1 MKKAVGG
8 SCAAMLNDQVT
19 QRGIPLKFEFSAGL
33 QLARSSLLH
42 PSPSH
47 ANMNSDT
54 TAALRAATAGDE
66 NNANVGDDTR
76 RPSPKSVATNATN
89 FDDHKNTP
97 ITPSVSNVDEDA
109 DVNAKNDEPE
119 PEQATVTSS
128 PASADTATTT
138 PSIGDGSVD
147 GVNST
152 QMQIVPTSS
161 VRGKQQQM
169 ILAPQS
175 KPHESQSIFARFTLN
190 RETTT
195 IAGLAVAGGIT
206 TTLAGTICFIGVA
219 AFASSPLWLPLL
231 LITSPFWLPFAF
243 FTSPLWVSAVAIGAI
258 CLLWA
263 ALFAVLAFGTFL
275 FFSWPA
281 QWLPKDSDRS
291 KWFLCQRDRATLAL
305 VKLQAKIVL
314 YAAGVGPL
322 ADAAFAITDRIDLVE
337 LQKALSDFDL
347 AQFAEDVKKM
357 DIGEIQGAIVGA
369 IRSFIGL

>member
-1 MKKAVGG
+1 M
-8 SCAAMLNDQVT
+8 NDT
-19 QRGIPLKFEFSAGL
+19 
-33 QLARSSLLH
+33 
-42 PSPSH
+42 
-47 ANMNSDT
+47 NDT
-54 TAALRAATAGDE
+54 TAALRAAPAGDA
-66 NNANVGDDTR
+66 NNAHGGDDTM

-89 FDDHKNTP
+89 FDDHKNTLAP
-97 ITPSVSNVDEDA
+97 NDGEDA
-109 DVNAKNDEPE
+109 EDANANNDEPE
-119 PEQATVTSS
+119 LEQDTVT
-128 PASADTATTT
+128 ASLASEDTATPT
-138 PSIGDGSVD
+138 PTSDDDSVD

-152 QMQIVPTSS
+152 QMQIVPKSS
-161 VRGKQQQM
+161 VQGKDSQQQM
-169 ILAPQS
+169 IVASQP
-175 KPHESQSIFARFTLN
+175 KPHQSQQSIFAKFTLN
-190 RETTT
+190 RQT
-195 IAGLAVAGGIT
+195 ITSAGLAVAGGIV
-206 TTLAGTICFIGVA
+206 TTLTGTICFIGLA

-258 CLLWA
+258 CVLWA
-263 ALFAVLAFGTFL
+263 AFFAVLAFGTFL

-281 QWLPKDSDRS
+281 KWLPDPKDSDRS

-337 LQKALSDFDL
+337 LQRALSDFDL

-357 DIGEIQGAIVGA
+357 DIGEIQAAIIGA

>member
-1 MKKAVGG
+1 
-8 SCAAMLNDQVT
+8 
-19 QRGIPLKFEFSAGL
+19 
-33 QLARSSLLH
+33 
-42 PSPSH
+42 
-47 ANMNSDT
+47 MNGDT

-66 NNANVGDDTR
+66 TTTNVGDDAR
-76 RPSPKSVATNATN
+76 RPSPKSVANNATN
-89 FDDHKNTP
+89 FDDHKNT
-97 ITPSVSNVDEDA
+97 ITPSAPNDGEDA
-109 DVNAKNDEPE
+109 DVIVNNDEPE
-119 PEQATVTSS
+119 PEQDTVTPS
-128 PASADTATTT
+128 PASEDTATTT
-138 PSIGDGSVD
+138 PASDDDSVD
-147 GVNST
+147 DVNST
-152 QMQIVPTSS
+152 QMQIVPKSS
-161 VRGKQQQM
+161 VRGKDSQQQQM
-169 ILAPQS
+169 ILAPQP

-190 RETTT
+190 RETITV
-195 IAGLAVAGGIT
+195 AGLAVAGGIM
-206 TTLAGTICFIGVA
+206 TTLTGTICFIGLA
-219 AFASSPLWLPLL
+219 AFASSPLWLPLV

-263 ALFAVLAFGTFL
+263 AFFAVLAFGTFL

-291 KWFLCQRDRATLAL
+291 KWFLCQRNRATLAL

-337 LQKALSDFDL
+337 LQKALSEFDL

-357 DIGEIQGAIVGA
+357 DIGEIQGAIVSA

>member
-1 MKKAVGG
+1 
-8 SCAAMLNDQVT
+8 
-19 QRGIPLKFEFSAGL
+19 
-33 QLARSSLLH
+33 
-42 PSPSH
+42 
-47 ANMNSDT
+47 MNSDT

-66 NNANVGDDTR
+66 NNANVVDDTR
-76 RPSPKSVATNATN
+76 RPSPMSVATNATN
-89 FDDHKNTP
+89 FDDHKNTLP
-97 ITPSVSNVDEDA
+97 
-109 DVNAKNDEPE
+109 DVIANNDEPG
-119 PEQATVTSS
+119 PEQATVTPS
-128 PASADTATTT
+128 PASKDAATNIPASDDDSVAD
-138 PSIGDGSVD
+138 
-147 GVNST
+147 VNST
-152 QMQIVPTSS
+152 QMEIVPKSS
-161 VRGKQQQM
+161 VRGKQQQQM
-169 ILAPQS
+169 ILAPEPN
-175 KPHESQSIFARFTLN
+175 PHESQSIFARFTLN
-190 RETTT
+190 RESIT
-195 IAGLAVAGGIT
+195 IAGLAVAGGIM
-206 TTLAGTICFIGVA
+206 TTLTGTICFIGVA

-258 CLLWA
+258 CLLWTA
-263 ALFAVLAFGTFL
+263 FFAVLAFGTFL

-337 LQKALSDFDL
+337 LQKALSEFDL

>member
-1 MKKAVGG
+1 
-8 SCAAMLNDQVT
+8 
-19 QRGIPLKFEFSAGL
+19 
-33 QLARSSLLH
+33 
-42 PSPSH
+42 
-47 ANMNSDT
+47 MNSDT

-66 NNANVGDDTR
+66 NNANVVDDTR

-89 FDDHKNTP
+89 FDDHKN
-97 ITPSVSNVDEDA
+97 A
-109 DVNAKNDEPE
+109 DVIANNDEPG
-119 PEQATVTSS
+119 PEQATVTPSQAS
-128 PASADTATTT
+128 EDAAKSTPASDDDSVAD
-138 PSIGDGSVD
+138 
-147 GVNST
+147 VNST
-152 QMQIVPTSS
+152 QMEIVPKSS
-161 VRGKQQQM
+161 VRGKQQQQM
-169 ILAPQS
+169 ILAPEPN
-175 KPHESQSIFARFTLN
+175 PHESQSIFARFTLN
-190 RETTT
+190 RESIT
-195 IAGLAVAGGIT
+195 IAGLAVAGGIM
-206 TTLAGTICFIGVA
+206 TTLTGTICFIGVA

-258 CLLWA
+258 CLLWTA
-263 ALFAVLAFGTFL
+263 FFAVLAFGTFL

-337 LQKALSDFDL
+337 LQKALSEFDL

>member
-1 MKKAVGG
+1 
-8 SCAAMLNDQVT
+8 
-19 QRGIPLKFEFSAGL
+19 
-33 QLARSSLLH
+33 
-42 PSPSH
+42 
-47 ANMNSDT
+47 MNGDT
-54 TAALRAATAGDE
+54 TAAALAGVASGNKNMDT
-66 NNANVGDDTR
+66 NGDDTR
-76 RPSPKSVATNATN
+76 RPSPKSVAVTSATT
-89 FDDHKNTP
+89 FDDDRDQKHNIGTSA
-97 ITPSVSNVDEDA
+97 TSQGEDA
-109 DVNAKNDEPE
+109 DVNANNDEPE
-119 PEQATVTSS
+119 QGRDTVIA
-128 PASADTATTT
+128 PASTAAND
-138 PSIGDGSVD
+138 GDDGSAD
-147 GVNST
+147 GLKSSR
-152 QMQIVPTSS
+152 MQIVPASS
-161 VRGKQQQM
+161 AAAEEKEPQQM
-169 ILAPQS
+169 ILAP
-175 KPHESQSIFARFTLN
+175 PPNPRGSQSIFAGFKLK
-190 RETTT
+190 RESIT
-195 IAGLAVAGGIT
+195 IAGLAIAGGIM
-206 TTLAGTICFIGVA
+206 TTLTGTVCFIGLA

-263 ALFAVLAFGTFL
+263 AFFAVLAFGAFL

-281 QWLPKDSDRS
+281 KWLPKDSDKS

-357 DIGEIQGAIVGA
+357 DVGEIQGAIVGA

>member
-1 MKKAVGG
+1 
-8 SCAAMLNDQVT
+8 
-19 QRGIPLKFEFSAGL
+19 
-33 QLARSSLLH
+33 
-42 PSPSH
+42 
-47 ANMNSDT
+47 MNDT

-66 NNANVGDDTR
+66 NNAIAGDDPK

-89 FDDHKNTP
+89 FDDHKNT
-97 ITPSVSNVDEDA
+97 ITPSAPNDGEDSYA
-109 DVNAKNDEPE
+109 DANNDEPE
-119 PEQATVTSS
+119 LEQDTVTAT
-128 PASADTATTT
+128 PAS
-138 PSIGDGSVD
+138 GDDSVD
-147 GVNST
+147 DVNST
-152 QMQIVPTSS
+152 QLQIVPASS
-161 VRGKQQQM
+161 QM
-169 ILAPQS
+169 ILAPQP
-175 KPHESQSIFARFTLN
+175 KPHESQQSIFAKFTLN
-190 RETTT
+190 RETIT
-195 IAGLAVAGGIT
+195 IAGLTVAGGIV
-206 TTLAGTICFIGVA
+206 TTLTGTICFIGLA
-219 AFASSPLWLPLL
+219 AFTSSPLWLPLL

-258 CLLWA
+258 CVLWA
-263 ALFAVLAFGTFL
+263 ALFAILAFGTFL

-281 QWLPKDSDRS
+281 KWLPDDSDRS

-337 LQKALSDFDL
+337 LQRALSDFDL